1 MINSYRK
8 GWKEI
13 IDSGDFKMKYWTKED
28 IYKMIEPY
36 KLETNINKY
45 LDKQNGIL

>member
-13 IDSGDFKMKYWTKED
+13 IDSEDFKMEYWTKED
-28 IYKMIEPY
+28 IYKMLEPY
-36 KLETNINKY
+36 KLERNINKY

>member
-1 MINSYRK
+1 MQYLYLLVQR
-8 GWKEI
+8 
-13 IDSGDFKMKYWTKED
+13 DFKMKYWTKED

-36 KLETNINKY
+36 RLERNINKY